1 MQVEFSDKARA
12 DLDFWIKSGNK
23 GILKKIYSLI
33 KDIQLHPYEGI
44 GKPEQLK
51 HQLAGRWSRRIN
63 QEHRIIY
70 RITEQETIEIL
81 NILSLKGHYE

>member
-23 GILKKIYSLI
+23 GILKKIYSMI
-33 KDIQLHPYEGI
+33 EDIQLHPYEGI

>member
-1 MQVEFSDKARA
+1 MEVVFSEKAQE
-12 DLDFWIKSGNK
+12 DLAFWSKSGNK
-23 GILKKIYSLI
+23 QILKKISELI
-33 KDIQLHPYEGI
+33 KAIQLNPYEGI

>member
-1 MQVEFSDKARA
+1 MEVNYSPKAIR
-12 DLDFWIKSGNK
+12 DLKYWKTSGNK
-23 GILKKIYSLI
+23 AIQKKIQELI
-33 KDIQLHPYEGI
+33 DAIEENPYEGI

-70 RITEQETIEIL
+70 RVSSQNQINIL
-81 NILSLKGHYE
+81 NILSLKGHYL